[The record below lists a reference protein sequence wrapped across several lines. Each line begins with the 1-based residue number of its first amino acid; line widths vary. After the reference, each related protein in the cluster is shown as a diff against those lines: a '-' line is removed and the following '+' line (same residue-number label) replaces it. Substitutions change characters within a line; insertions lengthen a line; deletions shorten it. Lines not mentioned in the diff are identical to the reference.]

1 MQHKH
6 KLGKSFWF
14 WLKKLGLENEKASI
28 HTKCVCKPFTQRAA
42 HTSVCA
48 RTSRPCIRGF
58 GFGCRY
64 LSLAAVSHPVK
75 SRKDR
80 HPASSASNEWGR
92 NSRLGTKS
100 DETRRASMWVHTQIH
115 TPTGEQLL
123 NIHLYGVS
131 CNEQKLRC
139 RSLSTVRRYA
149 QDTTRR
155 NTFLPT
161 VYYRGVIAHERV

>member
-1 MQHKH
+1 MKRQAYTQSAFAS
-6 KLGKSFWF
+6 LS
-14 WLKKLGLENEKASI
+14 LNER
-28 HTKCVCKPFTQRAA
+28 HTQ
-42 HTSVCA
+42 VCA